1 MEPSLILSKYC
12 KHCNTNKSETEFY
25 SYRPRKC
32 RLCCTNCTKSIPQV
46 NKKEANK
53 KFYLAHKEH
62 LKQVNK
68 DYYHK
73 RKAMQQQI
81 TPTLQTN

>member
-1 MEPSLILSKYC
+1 MESSLILSKYC
-12 KHCNTNKSETEFY
+12 KHYNTNKSENDFY
-25 SYRPRKC
+25 SYRPKKC
-32 RLCCTNCTKSIPQV
+32 KLCCTNCTKSIPQV

-53 KFYLAHKEH
+53 KFYLTHKEH

-73 RKAMQQQI
+73 RKALQQQQI
-81 TPTLQTN
+81 TPTL